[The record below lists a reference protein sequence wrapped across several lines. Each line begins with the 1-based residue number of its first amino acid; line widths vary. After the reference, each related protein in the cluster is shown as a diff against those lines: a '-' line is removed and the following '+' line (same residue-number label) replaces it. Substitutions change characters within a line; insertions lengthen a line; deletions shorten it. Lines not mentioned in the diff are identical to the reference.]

1 MTTFYS
7 AVLVFISVL
16 VCSIKSLAAETYT
29 PILAGSM
36 SNSFNFLMH
45 GDWGWNSFNQTLTAY
60 EMGVY
65 GWLVDAEFV
74 IALGDNV
81 SLIYVLTISSYQLHM
96 PLVL

>member
-1 MTTFYS
+1 MAILDFSSLLCAAAIISTSFRTGHS
-7 AVLVFISVL
+7 A
-16 VCSIKSLAAETYT
+16 TYT
-29 PILAGSM
+29 PITPGSLD
-36 SNSFNFLMH
+36 NSFNFLMH

-81 SLIYVLTISSYQLHM
+81 WILLT
-96 PLVL
+96 

>member
-1 MTTFYS
+1 MS
-7 AVLVFISVL
+7 A
-16 VCSIKSLAAETYT
+16 SLYQAQSYT
-29 PILAGSM
+29 PISHGSM
-36 SNSFNFLMH
+36 DNSFNFLMH

-81 SLIYVLTISSYQLHM
+81 SSLHISK
-96 PLVL
+96 